1 MRFSDSFIQEVSERN
16 DIVDVVS
23 GYVSLTKRSGA
34 NMFGLCPFHS
44 EKTPSFSV
52 NPGRQMY
59 HCFGCGK
66 GGGVINFMMEIE
78 NLTFP
83 EAVETLA
90 KRVNMPLPAEEQSAE
105 GKKRAR
111 MLALNKEAARF
122 FYNQLKTD
130 AGKPALRYMES
141 RNVEAQPVKKFGL
154 GYAPD
159 TWDSLRNAMKELG
172 VNHFEMHDAGLVKK
186 GRNGG
191 FYDAFRNRLM
201 FPIFDA
207 KGNVIG
213 FSGRILGDGEPK
225 YLNSPE
231 TLVFNKSRNLFGL
244 NLAKRSKAGY
254 IILVEGN
261 VDVFALHQAGF
272 DSAVASL
279 GTSLTS
285 EQARVL
291 SNYTKEI
298 IIAYDN
304 DSAGQKAAQ
313 RAIKILEQLDLVVR
327 VLQMEGAKDPDEFL
341 KIKGKDAFQNLLDR
355 SEGQI
360 DYRMK
365 KIMEQYDLNE
375 PDQKVAFLN
384 DATDMLS
391 DLPNR
396 MASEVYAGRLASETG
411 ISKDVLMNEVEQKRK
426 RKQRSFRRRE
436 ENNMHPERN
445 AQPAKREFRYEDVRS
460 AKAEEGILRLIA
472 RDSSVLTYPL
482 QPAGE
487 EFSSAELRTIFEA
500 MKSIAAEGRDI
511 TTASLSGT
519 LSPDQMSLLSSI
531 DNKPES
537 MQNLQKAWNDYT
549 NIIKEQYEIRSSGED
564 LLALR
569 ERIKKKGDK

>member
-1 MRFSDSFIQEVSERN
+1 MRQKVLDIKDSANVVGVVLIDGNTAV
-16 DIVDVVS
+16 IVFD
-23 GYVSLTKRSGA
+23 
-34 NMFGLCPFHS
+34 N
-44 EKTPSFSV
+44 
-52 NPGRQMY
+52 
-59 HCFGCGK
+59 
-66 GGGVINFMMEIE
+66 
-78 NLTFP
+78 
-83 EAVETLA
+83 AVEHVGEI
-90 KRVNMPLPAEEQSAE
+90 RFDVNIDNVLPTRHHSLCRFVAE
-105 GKKRAR
+105 
-111 MLALNKEAARF
+111 
-122 FYNQLKTD
+122 TD
-130 AGKPALRYMES
+130 
-141 RNVEAQPVKKFGL
+141 
-154 GYAPD
+154 
-159 TWDSLRNAMKELG
+159 
-172 VNHFEMHDAGLVKK
+172 
-186 GRNGG
+186 
-191 FYDAFRNRLM
+191 
-201 FPIFDA
+201 
-207 KGNVIG
+207 
-213 FSGRILGDGEPK
+213 
-225 YLNSPE
+225 
-231 TLVFNKSRNLFGL
+231 
-244 NLAKRSKAGY
+244 
-254 IILVEGN
+254 
-261 VDVFALHQAGF
+261 
-272 DSAVASL
+272 
-279 GTSLTS
+279 
-285 EQARVL
+285 
-291 SNYTKEI
+291 
-298 IIAYDN
+298 
-304 DSAGQKAAQ
+304 
-313 RAIKILEQLDLVVR
+313 
-327 VLQMEGAKDPDEFL
+327 
-341 KIKGKDAFQNLLDR
+341 DAFQNLLDR

>member
-141 RNVEAQPVKKFGL
+141 RKMEAQTVKKFGL

-172 VNHFEMHDAGLVKK
+172 FNDFEMHDAGLVKK

-272 DSAVASL
+272 
-279 GTSLTS
+279 
-285 EQARVL
+285 
-291 SNYTKEI
+291 
-298 IIAYDN
+298 
-304 DSAGQKAAQ
+304 AGQKAAQ